1 MLICGGWSEV
11 RLELVVVH
19 ALLRVRAQVRGLR
32 VWAGLCL
39 CESSSAPAARDRH
52 EQSDVHPDSS
62 AALWNFLSK
71 QGGAEKSC
79 WRPVLPVTRTDPE
92 QINSNIIL
100 VVVRRSM
107 KGLLIFPSNKTL
119 LYICFSKW
127 SNHLT
132 LTKCQKYHAD
142 HKNGLSGF

>member
-1 MLICGGWSEV
+1 MWCFRCGLRWGVWGLIQVLFVWIIFSRRQICQQSCTRGAKPRLDKSSASRFICGLV
-11 RLELVVVH
+11 R
-19 ALLRVRAQVRGLR
+19 
-32 VWAGLCL
+32 
-39 CESSSAPAARDRH
+39 
-52 EQSDVHPDSS
+52 
-62 AALWNFLSK
+62 FLQK

-92 QINSNIIL
+92 QINSNIIQ

-107 KGLLIFPSNKTL
+107 KGLLIFPWNKTL

-132 LTKCQKYHAD
+132 LTKCQKYHAA
-142 HKNGLSGF
+142 HKNGLSGFEILYYL